1 MLKKLKDI
9 FEMTTDLTKRN
20 HTRQSHIIVNARYAL
35 SRAEIDVI
43 LTLFTA
49 ITKEDED
56 FKDYKFTIKE
66 LESKTNRVWHSKQLK
81 DTVKSLMSKP
91 LELPIGDKN
100 SWEMVNWF
108 SYFKYDEGF
117 ITCRFDKRLKPY
129 LLEIIGTRI
138 LADFR
143 HILPMNSTYSKR
155 IYLLLKEYNKIG
167 SRTFDVEKLQD
178 ILKVPKSMKVYA
190 DFKRKAL
197 KKAETDINKFT
208 DLEVKL
214 SERKRARRV
223 VEVTYSIKKNT
234 NDLKAFIQTIRELYI
249 NQILHYTKDNR
260 PIKCSSKGFLYY
272 GDQENIYIDKKEA
285 QKIWEYLHE
294 NRENLYIFRKDT
306 NLLSIEFFI
315 EYLKKEFVHKKIT
328 KLKQGDRELD
338 ISIFPNGRLYDM
350 NGELLD
356 DEDNIF
362 RVLYGLAKDGKLGIL
377 G

>member
-1 MLKKLKDI
+1 
-9 FEMTTDLTKRN
+9 MTTDLTKRN

-66 LESKTNRVWHSKQLK
+66 LEKKTNRVWHSKQLK
-81 DTVKSLMSKP
+81 ETVKSLMSKP

-197 KKAETDINKFT
+197 KKAEVDINKFT
-208 DLEVKL
+208 DLEVEL

-223 VEVTYSIKKNT
+223 VEVTYSIKKNS
-234 NDLKAFIQTIRELYI
+234 NDLKAFIATIRELYV
-249 NQILHYTKDNR
+249 NQLLHYTKDNR
-260 PIKCSSKGFLYY
+260 PLKCTKKGYLYY
-272 GDQENIYIDKKEA
+272 ADEQNAYIGKKEA
-285 QKIWEYLHE
+285 QKLWEYLHE
-294 NRENLYIFRKDT
+294 NRRDLYIFKQSSEE
-306 NLLSIEFFI
+306 NLKHIYLSSIEFFK
-315 EYLKKEFVHKKIT
+315 EYLKKEFVNKKIAQ
-328 KLKQGDRELD
+328 LKQGDKILD
-338 ISIFPNGRLYDM
+338 ISIFENGRLYEM
-350 NGELLD
+350 KGEVLR
-356 DEDNIF
+356 DEGEVL
-362 RVLYGLAKDGKLGIL
+362 RVLYGLARDGRIEGFEN
-377 G
+377 